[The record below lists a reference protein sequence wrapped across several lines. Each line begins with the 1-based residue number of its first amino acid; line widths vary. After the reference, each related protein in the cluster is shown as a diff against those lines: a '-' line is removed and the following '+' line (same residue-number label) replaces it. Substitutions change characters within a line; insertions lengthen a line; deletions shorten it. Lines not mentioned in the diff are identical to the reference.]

1 MSNWSGQL
9 CAPVATTRP
18 HSLWEWP
25 GPMQIRCVV
34 TTPLHQERLPGASA
48 IRCNTWVQLAGTR
61 HGAMQIRCVV
71 RLCNLRPPGQSDTGS
86 IFAAR
91 STTATCLAARHY
103 AFVSLSGC
111 NFARLAL
118 APNLGLPSARSLHFR
133 HRTARPKPAGPVRWL
148 VSAARRRQILFE
160 PIHHNPASPT
170 RTTPPRPTPRWPAHL
185 PSLLR
190 KRSQARWP
198 SLRCGHVPAWTKPVA
213 PPCSVLVHSIGL
225 DFGAPATVLVP
236 ARLGLRAESSLCR
249 EPRTQH
255 GSANHA
261 APAPY
266 RKRRRSL
273 DCSTR

>member
-1 MSNWSGQL
+1 M
-9 CAPVATTRP
+9 TTRP
-18 HSLWEWP
+18 PTPCGSGPVQCKFAVQP
-25 GPMQIRCVV
+25 GLLTQP
-34 TTPLHQERLPGASA
+34 PPGASA
-48 IRCNTWVQLAGTR
+48 ICCNTWLQLAGPS
-61 HGAMQIRCVV
+61 HGAMQIRCAV
-71 RLCNLRPPGQSDTGS
+71 RLCNLAPRP
-86 IFAAR
+86 
-91 STTATCLAARHY
+91 ARHWLN
-103 AFVSLSGC
+103 FRRPLHCGCVSRRSPLRLR
-111 NFARLAL
+111 FAKRLQFRQARLA
-118 APNLGLPSARSLHFR
+118 PNSCLPSARSLHFR